1 MNVRSPTLVTVV
13 SPPRNGVWNAPGA
26 FGAHACATLSFQNG
40 SLVCVTIA
48 MALVLPVMMNVS
60 GRPFVTVAVMGMI
73 KDFPAGTDTLPIGA
87 MTGAAD
93 NHPVM
98 DKKKQSTRHVAE
110 ILLCDLLFMSWMTTR
125 SSSSC
130 KALISEQTK
139 DASPVHSVIILP
151 LYPIGCKEVMDWRK
165 GFCLR
170 KELTCPSTL
179 VISQRYA
186 ISSRLLR
193 QAS

>member
-13 SPPRNGVWNAPGA
+13 SPPRNSVWNAPGA

-48 MALVLPVMMNVS
+48 MALVLPVMVNVS

-73 KDFPAGTDTLPIGA
+73 KDFPAGTTTLPIGA

-93 NHPVM
+93 SHPVM
-98 DKKKQSTRHVAE
+98 EKKKQNTRHVAE

-130 KALISEQTK
+130 NASISEQIK
-139 DASPVHSVIILP
+139 YVSPDFRNINILA
-151 LYPIGCKEVMDWRK
+151 LYPIDCKEVMDWRK

-170 KELTCPSTL
+170 KELTCSSML
-179 VISQRYA
+179 VISQRY
-186 ISSRLLR
+186 
-193 QAS
+193 